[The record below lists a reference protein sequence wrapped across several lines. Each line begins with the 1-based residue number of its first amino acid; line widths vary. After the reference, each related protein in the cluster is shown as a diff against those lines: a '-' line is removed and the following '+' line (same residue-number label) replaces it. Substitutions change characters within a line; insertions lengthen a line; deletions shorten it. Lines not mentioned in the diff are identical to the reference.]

1 MINKL
6 WIKFITILGVV
17 AVPII
22 MGVVYFLLVTPIGLI
37 VRIMG
42 KDLLNKKYDKTK
54 ETYWI
59 KRDKPVGTMKRQF

>member
-1 MINKL
+1 M
-6 WIKFITILGVV
+6 GVV

-22 MGVVYFLLVTPIGLI
+22 MGVVYFLLVTPIDLI

-59 KRDKPVGTMKRQF
+59 KRDKPFCTIQDAYKCFMGGDLDVLV